1 MTGAQHMTSMSKSNL
16 LNVAHKSRVGWL
28 VPPFHLDSHALLM
41 PSTKAWNS
49 LSPFCFPTHSP
60 SKAFAVS
67 SLCPE
72 NLLPH
77 SWPQGSLSLDSLTHE
92 DVSHCFSLVKF
103 TQSPASFYL
112 FCVRYDYLILK
123 KKNKIGSSPGHK
135 LTALLPRPPD
145 LKLSNSLLLGKRFQ
159 MGRNLFCVAHAGFS
173 APGTLQMLHI
183 SQRTVMMV
191 AALWEVVSFAGFRMI
206 FFSSLPQPQS
216 FPLARVMQELE
227 K

>member
-1 MTGAQHMTSMSKSNL
+1 
-16 LNVAHKSRVGWL
+16 
-28 VPPFHLDSHALLM
+28 
-41 PSTKAWNS
+41 
-49 LSPFCFPTHSP
+49 
-60 SKAFAVS
+60 
-67 SLCPE
+67 
-72 NLLPH
+72 
-77 SWPQGSLSLDSLTHE
+77 
-92 DVSHCFSLVKF
+92 
-103 TQSPASFYL
+103 
-112 FCVRYDYLILK
+112 
-123 KKNKIGSSPGHK
+123 
-135 LTALLPRPPD
+135 
-145 LKLSNSLLLGKRFQ
+145 